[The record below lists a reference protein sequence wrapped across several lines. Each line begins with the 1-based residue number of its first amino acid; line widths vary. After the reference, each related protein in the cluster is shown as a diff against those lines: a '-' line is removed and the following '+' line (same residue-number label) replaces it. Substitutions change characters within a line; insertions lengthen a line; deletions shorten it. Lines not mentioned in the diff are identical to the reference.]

1 MGLTNKQQAFVNGYT
16 VDFNAT
22 QAAIRA
28 GYSKKTAYSI
38 GQRLLKNVEIAQAI
52 RQNIEEKTMGAD
64 EVLTRLADMA
74 RGDMSDLMAITT
86 SGFTIDLTAKNENG
100 ETITNPKTKLIK
112 KIKQKVTTY
121 LAKSGDGED
130 REVIET
136 ELELYDA
143 QAALVQIGKHL
154 KLFSD
159 PAQVSMNI
167 DLSSLTTEQLEA
179 IANGDDPIAVV
190 LAGKG

>member
-1 MGLTNKQQAFVNGYT
+1 MGLTNKQQAFVNEYT
-16 VDFNAT
+16 RDFCAT

-28 GYSKKTAYSI
+28 GYSGKTAYSL
-38 GQRLLKNVEIAQAI
+38 GQRLLKNAEISDAI
-52 RQNIEEKTMGAD
+52 RQRIEEKTMGAD

-74 RGDMSDLMAITT
+74 RSDMADLMAITT
-86 SGFTIDLTAKNENG
+86 SGFTIELTTKNESG
-100 ETITNPKTKLIK
+100 EIIANPKTKLIK

-121 LAKSGDGED
+121 LAKSEDGED

-159 PAQVSMNI
+159 PAQVSMNL

-190 LAGKG
+190 LTGKS